1 MDTWSQIMDDI
12 LARGADLA
20 VRAVAAV
27 LVASVIAAIGVLFR
41 PSVRRRLQKQERPS
55 RTRVFTA
62 LYNLSVAAF
71 AVLVPITLAF
81 PSVRV
86 VDVLASLGVVSVAV
100 GFAFKDVLEN
110 LLAGVLLL
118 LRDPFKSGDQIKVA
132 GYEGT
137 VEGITVRET
146 LLRTTDG
153 ERVLIP
159 NAHVY
164 TGALVVQT
172 HYPTV
177 RITLRLLV
185 DPHAN
190 PDLIRTTVTQAL
202 TALNAEAATA
212 PDVVLRGAREGAL
225 EIEARL
231 WSRSDRASRTAVLD
245 RAVPAAL
252 QALRDADIDLDQPRT
267 VFVHETHEDD
277 PGSGDHM

>member
-1 MDTWSQIMDDI
+1 M
-12 LARGADLA
+12 LL
-20 VRAVAAV
+20 
-27 LVASVIAAIGVLFR
+27 R
-41 PSVRRRLQKQERPS
+41 PFVQRRLQKQERPS

-62 LYNLSVAAF
+62 LYSLSVAVF
-71 AVLVPITLAF
+71 VVLVPITLVF

-110 LLAGVLLL
+110 LLAGFLLL

-177 RITLRLLV
+177 RLTFRLLV

-202 TALNAEAATA
+202 TPLNAEGAPP

-225 EIEARL
+225 EIEGPPVVQIRPRIANRCPGPRPPGGTASI
-231 WSRSDRASRTAVLD
+231 SRRGHRPG
-245 RAVPAAL
+245 PAADR
-252 QALRDADIDLDQPRT
+252 LRSRDPRGQPRQRRSRRPH
-267 VFVHETHEDD
+267 VRAGE
-277 PGSGDHM
+277 GL

>member
-1 MDTWSQIMDDI
+1 MDAWSQIVDDI

-20 VRAVAAV
+20 VRTVAAV
-27 LVASVIAAIGVLFR
+27 AVAVVIGAAGMLFR
-41 PSVRRRLQKQERPS
+41 PVVRRRLQKQGRPS

-62 LYNLSVAAF
+62 LYSLLIAVV

-86 VDVLASLGVVSVAV
+86 VDVLASLGVISVAV

-118 LRDPFKSGDQIKVA
+118 MRDPFKSGDQITVA

-164 TGALVVQT
+164 TGALEVHT
-172 HYPTV
+172 HFPIV
-177 RITLRLLV
+177 RVTFRLLV
-185 DPHAN
+185 DARADPER
-190 PDLIRTTVTQAL
+190 IRSTITGAL
-202 TALNAEAATA
+202 VGLGARDAPG
-212 PDVVLRGAREGAL
+212 PDVILRGARDGAL
-225 EIEARL
+225 EMDVRL
-231 WSRSDRASRTAVLD
+231 WAESDRASRTAVID
-245 RAVPAAL
+245 SAVPAAL
-252 QALRDADIDLDQPRT
+252 RALREADIDLDQPRT
-267 VFVHETHEDD
+267 VLVH
-277 PGSGDHM
+277 GSEESPAGTGQQ